1 MIKKLDVFIIRSFI
15 GPFVVTFFV
24 SLFVLVMQFFW
35 LYMDELLGKGLGT
48 WMILQLLFYMSST
61 MVPLALPLGVL
72 LASIMTFG
80 NMGENYELVAIK
92 SSGISLLRF
101 MRPLIILMFVIAGGA
116 FVFNNNIIPVANL
129 KALSLLYNLR
139 NSKPTLN
146 IRAGQFNS
154 DISNFAI
161 KVGEKDEDGRHI
173 KNVIIYDESSGMG
186 NDNVVLANKGEMFP
200 SKDKRYLVFRL
211 QDGWRYQESQD
222 GRSYG
227 DPHSVQYRMYF
238 KQYDKIFDLSGF
250 KISNTNQDLFKGNY
264 QMLNVKQ
271 LSAQI
276 DTIHMNQRRE
286 IAVSERYISPYM
298 KLASPGEASK
308 GLLKALDTMK
318 GRRSLVYKRSFL
330 DRIPD
335 SMRLKVIEI
344 TRSNIRNQSS
354 MFGIT
359 ASGLKFSNDN
369 LRKYAV
375 ALHQKFTLSVAC
387 ILLFLIGAPLGAII
401 RKGGLGMPI
410 VVAVAF
416 FVFYHMMSITGEKLA
431 ITGALPPA
439 AGMWMATAILLP
451 IAFLIIR
458 QARNDSSIFTKEL
471 YLRLLS
477 GVTNVARRFKLIK
490 HDPTATRIL

>member
-1 MIKKLDVFIIRSFI
+1 
-15 GPFVVTFFV
+15 
-24 SLFVLVMQFFW
+24 MQFFW
-35 LYMDELLGKGLGT
+35 LYMDELLGKGLGG
-48 WMILQLLFYMSST
+48 WPILQLLFLMSST

-92 SSGISLLRF
+92 SAGISLLRF
-101 MRPLIILMFVIAGGA
+101 MRPLVILMFLIAGGA

-211 QDGWRYQESQD
+211 QDGWTYKEGMD
-222 GRSYG
+222 GRNFG
-227 DPHSVQYRMYF
+227 DPHTVQYRMNF

-250 KISNTNQDLFKGNY
+250 KISNTSQDLFKGNY
-264 QMLNVKQ
+264 QMLNVTQ
-271 LSAQI
+271 LAAQM
-276 DTIHMNQRRE
+276 DTIRINQQRD
-286 IAVSERYISPYM
+286 IKVSERYISPYI
-298 KLASPGEASK
+298 KLAASPEERKNLVKAIDTSK
-308 GLLKALDTMK
+308 SAVTVG
-318 GRRSLVYKRSFL
+318 YKQSFL
-330 DRIPD
+330 ERVPD
-335 SMRLKVIEI
+335 SLHTRVVEI
-344 TRSNIRNQSS
+344 VRSNIRNQAS
-354 MFGIT
+354 MIGIT
-359 ASGLKFSNDN
+359 ANGLKFSNEN

-401 RKGGLGMPI
+401 RKGGLGLPI

-439 AGMWMATAILLP
+439 VGMWMATGILLP
-451 IAFLIIR
+451 IAFVIIR
-458 QARNDSSIFTKEL
+458 QARNDSSVFTKEL
-471 YLRLLS
+471 YMRMLAAVT
-477 GVTNVARRFKLIK
+477 GVSNYFNKAKK
-490 HDPTATRIL
+490 

>member
-1 MIKKLDVFIIRSFI
+1 MIKKLDLFIIRSFI
-15 GPFVVTFFV
+15 GPFIVTFFV

-92 SSGISLLRF
+92 SAGISLLRF
-101 MRPLIILMFVIAGGA
+101 MRPLIILMFIIAGGA

-154 DISNFAI
+154 DIDNFSI
-161 KVGEKDEDGRHI
+161 KVGEKDKDGRHI
-173 KNVIIYDESSGMG
+173 KNVIIYDQSSGLG

-211 QDGWRYQESQD
+211 QDGWRYQEAPD
-222 GRSYG
+222 GRGYG
-227 DPHSVQYRMYF
+227 NPHTIQYRMYF

-250 KISNTNQDLFKGNY
+250 KVSNTNQDLFKGNY
-264 QMLNVKQ
+264 QMLNVRQ
-271 LSAQI
+271 LAAQI
-276 DTIHMNQRRE
+276 DTIRSNQQRD
-286 IAVSERYISPYM
+286 IQVSERYISPYVRLAATPEERNTFLK
-298 KLASPGEASK
+298 KLDSLKAGEAI
-308 GLLKALDTMK
+308 G
-318 GRRSLVYKRSFL
+318 YKESFL
-330 DRIPD
+330 ERIPD
-335 SMRLKVIEI
+335 SLHTNVIEI
-344 TRSNIRNQSS
+344 ARSNIRNQSS
-354 MFGIT
+354 MIGIT
-359 ASGLKFSNDN
+359 ANGLKFSEEN

-401 RKGGLGMPI
+401 RKGGLGLPI

-431 ITGALPPA
+431 LTGAVPPA
-439 AGMWMATAILLP
+439 VGMWLATGILLP
-451 IAFLIIR
+451 IAAVIIR

-471 YLRLLS
+471 YLKLITS
-477 GVTNVARRFKLIK
+477 FGNIAKRFKK
-490 HDPTATRIL
+490 ETS